1 MCDNSVC
8 CKKILIAQ
16 SVSYW
21 YRTVRRSILFV
32 ELINF
37 EALCNCLL
45 DNSLCLNYGFL
56 KLSRFKEGQ
65 MELRDMMKPAK
76 EKRNRKYKGDQIQVN
91 KSHIMQGHTQ
101 HLMKGGPLLLALRK
115 CSNEFLDY

>member
-1 MCDNSVC
+1 MCDNSAC

-37 EALCNCLL
+37 GALCNCLL
-45 DNSLCLNYGFL
+45 DNPLCLNYGFL

-65 MELRDMMKPAK
+65 MELRDMMKLAK
-76 EKRNRKYKGDQIQVN
+76 EKRNRK
-91 KSHIMQGHTQ
+91 
-101 HLMKGGPLLLALRK
+101 
-115 CSNEFLDY
+115 